1 VPAGLLDSAA
11 AQQAGAELFAAN
23 CAICHGARGDGH
35 GRRQE
40 SMVPPP
46 ANLTL
51 PPWSDRPDAAR
62 TFLVIRDGVP
72 GTAMAAWPT
81 LSDEQIWQIVAH
93 IEALPQGR

>member
-11 AQQAGAELFAAN
+11 AQRAGAELFAAN
-23 CAICHGARGDGH
+23 CAICHGARGDGR

-51 PPWSDRPDAAR
+51 PPWSERPDAAR

-72 GTAMAAWPT
+72 GTAMAAWPS
-81 LSDEQIWQIVAH
+81 LSDEQVWQLVAH
-93 IEALPQGR
+93 IETLPQGR